1 MYTEDLAVLVVVSE
15 TVGLFDD
22 VISAYVFGLPDSE
35 RCAGT
40 VQHSKDKA
48 TDHNF
53 DKFGNE
59 NLLLQNISSGKRS
72 EQRSPGLIC
81 FCRIL
86 AQESG
91 QNKGVQ
97 A

>member
-1 MYTEDLAVLVVVSE
+1 MYTKDFTVLVVVSE

-22 VISAYVFGLPDSE
+22 VISAYVFRLPDRE
-35 RCAGT
+35 RCSGA
-40 VQHSKDKA
+40 VQDSKDKA
-48 TDHNF
+48 T
-53 DKFGNE
+53 KILI
-59 NLLLQNISSGKRS
+59 NLEMK
-72 EQRSPGLIC
+72 IC

-91 QNKGVQ
+91 ENEGVQ

>member
-1 MYTEDLAVLVVVSE
+1 MLVVVLE

-22 VISAYVFGLPDSE
+22 VTSAYVFGLPDSE
-35 RCAGT
+35 RCAGA

-59 NLLLQNISSGKRS
+59 NLLLQDISSG
-72 EQRSPGLIC
+72 EW
-81 FCRIL
+81 
-86 AQESG
+86 
-91 QNKGVQ
+91 
-97 A
+97 

>member
-1 MYTEDLAVLVVVSE
+1 MYTKDFTVLVVVSE

-22 VISAYVFGLPDSE
+22 VISAYVFRLPDSE
-35 RCAGT
+35 RCAGA

-48 TDHNF
+48 T
-53 DKFGNE
+53 KILI
-59 NLLLQNISSGKRS
+59 NLETK
-72 EQRSPGLIC
+72 IC

-91 QNKGVQ
+91 ENEGVQ
-97 A
+97 AKFAFAGY

>member
-1 MYTEDLAVLVVVSE
+1 MYTKDFTVLVVVSE
-15 TVGLFDD
+15 TVSLFDD
-22 VISAYVFGLPDSE
+22 VISAYVFGQPDSE
-35 RCAGT
+35 RCAGA

-48 TDHNF
+48 TKILINLET
-53 DKFGNE
+53 KF
-59 NLLLQNISSGKRS
+59 
-72 EQRSPGLIC
+72 C

-86 AQESG
+86 AQENG

>member
-1 MYTEDLAVLVVVSE
+1 MYTKDFTVLVVVSE

-22 VISAYVFGLPDSE
+22 VISAYVFRLQDSE
-35 RCAGT
+35 RCAGA

-48 TDHNF
+48 TKSLINLET
-53 DKFGNE
+53 KF
-59 NLLLQNISSGKRS
+59 
-72 EQRSPGLIC
+72 C

-86 AQESG
+86 AQESSE
-91 QNKGVQ
+91 NKGVQ